1 MHQLQYSVLV
11 NCGLTAV
18 PSVLGRIFLWD
29 RWGWGSASVGTGV
42 DVDQP
47 IWGSSCHMGTDGM

>member
-18 PSVLGRIFLWD
+18 PSVLGRIFY
-29 RWGWGSASVGTGV
+29 GTGEDEDLPLWEQV
-42 DVDQP
+42 WMWISLYGDP
-47 IWGSSCHMGTDGM
+47 RAIWEQME